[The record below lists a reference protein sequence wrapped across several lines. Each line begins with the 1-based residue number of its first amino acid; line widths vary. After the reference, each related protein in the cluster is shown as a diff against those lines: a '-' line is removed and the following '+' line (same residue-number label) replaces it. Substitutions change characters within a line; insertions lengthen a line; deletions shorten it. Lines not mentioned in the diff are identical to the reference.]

1 VGAASSRDPFAVPP
15 RRDSHRKKPN
25 LLGCCTA
32 RPGEPAAGKRRL
44 KMIRRTMTAIV
55 ALGFIVNALTPFAT
69 AAEAVRMSQEDLK
82 LKLDDPDVVIVDV
95 RSYTDWI
102 LSGDKI
108 KGAQRENYRDFEGW
122 ATKYPKEKTIVL
134 YCA

>member
-1 VGAASSRDPFAVPP
+1 
-15 RRDSHRKKPN
+15 
-25 LLGCCTA
+25 
-32 RPGEPAAGKRRL
+32 
-44 KMIRRTMTAIV
+44 MIRRTMTAV
-55 ALGFIVNALTPFAT
+55 VVLGFIVNMLAPLAT
-69 AAEAVRMSQEDLK
+69 AAETVRMSQEDLK

-102 LSGDKI
+102 LSWDKI

>member
-1 VGAASSRDPFAVPP
+1 
-15 RRDSHRKKPN
+15 
-25 LLGCCTA
+25 
-32 RPGEPAAGKRRL
+32 
-44 KMIRRTMTAIV
+44 MIRRTMTAIV

-102 LSGDKI
+102 LSWDKI